1 MRLVLY
7 SDYDATAVERLCYS
21 VTCADK
27 IRWLQPSLANSMSF
41 NWALCAD
48 KYTAT
53 LTSCAYCYL
62 STEEEKDAENGTK
75 RSI

>member
-1 MRLVLY
+1 MKLPLLNVYARTLRVL
-7 SDYDATAVERLCYS
+7 TKS
-21 VTCADK
+21 VV
-27 IRWLQPSLANSMSF
+27 QPSLANSMSF
-41 NWALCAD
+41 GWALCAD

-75 RSI
+75 RCI

>member
-7 SDYDATAVERLCYS
+7 SDYEATAFERLCLNA
-21 VTCADK
+21 TCADK
-27 IRWLQPSLANSMSF
+27 IRRLQPSLANSMSF
-41 NWALCAD
+41 SWALCAD

-62 STEEEKDAENGTK
+62 STEEKEDTENGSK
-75 RSI
+75 RCI

>member
-7 SDYDATAVERLCYS
+7 SDYEATAFECLCENT
-21 VTCADK
+21 TCADK

-41 NWALCAD
+41 SWALCAD

-62 STEEEKDAENGTK
+62 STEEEKDAENGSK
-75 RSI
+75 RGI